1 MIQPA
6 SDAFVFFGATGDL
19 AFKQIFPALQAMIL
33 RGHLDMPIIGI
44 GRSDL
49 SKEQF
54 VSRAHDSIEQHGKL
68 DAGAFGKLSAQ
79 LQYLSGDYQDDATYR
94 NLKALL
100 GNASHPLHYLAI
112 PPEMFENVIKGLSR
126 SGCTK
131 NSRVIV
137 EKPFGRDL
145 ASAQALNQALLQAF
159 AVADIYRIDHYLAKE
174 PVQNLLYFRFANSF
188 LEPIWNRSHIAS
200 VQITMAESFGVQG
213 RGSFY
218 ESVGAIRDVVQNH
231 LLQVVALLAMNSPL
245 DHHPDAIRD
254 AKLRVFQA
262 MQPISP
268 EQAVRGQFR
277 GYRAEPGVAP
287 DSMVE
292 TFAAL
297 RLDIDNERWAG
308 VPFYIRAGKQL
319 PLTATEVMVTLKA
332 PPQPVFDSAASGQAN
347 YFRIRIGPD
356 ALISMGARV
365 KLPGEAMAGEPVE
378 LLAQRHPGDEMT
390 PYERLFGD
398 AILGDPALFAR
409 YDSIEAAW
417 RIVTPLLGD
426 TTLLEMYEAQ
436 SWGPAAANSL
446 IAAAGGWHN
455 PESTKDSHGSNG

>member
-1 MIQPA
+1 MTQPV
-6 SDAFVFFGATGDL
+6 SDALVFFGATGDL
-19 AFKQIFPALQAMIL
+19 AFKQIFPALQAMIR

-44 GRSDL
+44 GRSAL
-49 SKEQF
+49 SKEEF
-54 VSRAHDSIEQHGKL
+54 VARARASIEQHSQL
-68 DAGAFGKLSAQ
+68 DAGAFDKLSSR

-94 NLKALL
+94 QLKTLL
-100 GNASHPLHYLAI
+100 GKAAHPLHYLAI
-112 PPEMFENVIKGLSR
+112 PPEMFESVIKGLAR
-126 SGCTK
+126 SGCTE

-145 ASAQALNQALLQAF
+145 ASAQALNQVLLHAF
-159 AVADIYRIDHYLAKE
+159 PADSIYRIDHYLAKE

-188 LEPIWNRSHIAS
+188 LESLWNRSHIAQ

-218 ESVGAIRDVVQNH
+218 ESVGAIRDVIQNH
-231 LLQVVALLAMNSPL
+231 LLQVVALLAMEAPAS
-245 DHHPDAIRD
+245 HHPDAIRD

-262 MQPISP
+262 MQPLDP
-268 EQAVRGQFR
+268 AHTVRGQFST
-277 GYRAEPGVAP
+277 YREEPGVAAG
-287 DSMVE
+287 SAVE

-319 PLTATEVMVTLKA
+319 PLTATEITVTLKKPRHA
-332 PPQPVFDSAASGQAN
+332 VFDAASAGQAN
-347 YFRIRIGPD
+347 YFRFRIGPD

-365 KLPGEAMAGEPVE
+365 KLAGEAMVGEPVE

-398 AILGDPALFAR
+398 AVLGDAALFAR

-417 RIVTPLLGD
+417 RTVMPVLNAGTPPA
-426 TTLLEMYEAQ
+426 MYEPQ
-436 SWGPAAANSL
+436 SWGPAAADLL
-446 IAAAGGWHN
+446 IAADGAWHN
-455 PESTKDSHGSNG
+455 PQLTKDGHGSNG